1 MSGDRLTNGETA
13 IFVSNYKPLSTVTV
27 ISDSMEELEEA
38 LKHGYNFLYI
48 NLDKINDKETLNQL
62 SKYLTIFDE
71 YCDKYMIW
79 IQDRD
84 KIFDIVRM
92 VSLPV
97 TISRGHTVI

>member
-1 MSGDRLTNGETA
+1 MNDKNPTIEETP

-27 ISDSMEELEEA
+27 ISNNMNELEEA
-38 LKHGYNFLYI
+38 LRHGYNFLYI
-48 NLDKINDKETLNQL
+48 NLNKITDKETLNQL

-71 YCDKYMIW
+71 YCDKYIIW

-97 TISRGHTVI
+97 IVVRGHTVI